1 MTEEEKLAND
11 VLDLMLFIVV
21 FEANIV
27 DNPK

>member
-1 MTEEEKLAND
+1 MAEEEKLETD

>member
-1 MTEEEKLAND
+1 MAEEEKLKTD

>member
-1 MTEEEKLAND
+1 MAEEEKLETD

-27 DNPK
+27 DTPK